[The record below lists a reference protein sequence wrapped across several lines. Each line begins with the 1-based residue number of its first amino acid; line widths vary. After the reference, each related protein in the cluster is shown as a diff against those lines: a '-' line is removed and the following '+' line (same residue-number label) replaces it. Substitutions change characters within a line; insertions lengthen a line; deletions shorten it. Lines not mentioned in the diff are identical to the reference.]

1 MPEAVA
7 GILLRPPAKGQLY
20 HRMFPADGV
29 ERVRA
34 VGTIVL
40 GLLLFT
46 VGASLVALAVMGAV
60 WFLSGQP
67 GQFQT
72 FVAPVSTFSTP
83 WGMAAAQVGLAS
95 LIPIAMVCGV
105 LGNQA
110 APRWLWSVVGRPRWG
125 IVAWASGV
133 AVLTIVGPALIS
145 RIGQSWDA
153 RPQDNFWWFML
164 AVALTSPLQ
173 AAAEEV
179 FFRGYLQQA
188 LGTLAASPW
197 VSVVGSAAIFAFYH
211 GVQNLPL
218 FLARFAFGLLAGWL
232 VIRTGGLEAG
242 IAAHVVNNV
251 AAFVLAGLFDTIS
264 GARTKT
270 DIGWSDFAWM
280 TGGYALLAAVI
291 AWKVGS
297 RTRTAG
303 SV

>member
-1 MPEAVA
+1 M
-7 GILLRPPAKGQLY
+7 AKAFD
-20 HRMFPADGV
+20 RDVDKPVVDGV
-29 ERVRA
+29 EQIATARGVPMA
-34 VGTIVL
+34 H
-40 GLLLFT
+40 
-46 VGASLVALAVMGAV
+46 VALAWV
-60 WFLSGQP
+60 LSKP
-67 GQFQT
+67 V
-72 FVAPVSTFSTP
+72 VACP
-83 WGMAAAQVGLAS
+83 
-95 LIPIAMVCGV
+95 
-105 LGNQA
+105 
-110 APRWLWSVVGRPRWG
+110 
-125 IVAWASGV
+125 
-133 AVLTIVGPALIS
+133 IVGATKPHHLQDAVAALDLRLSAEEIA
-145 RIGQSWDA
+145 DLE
-153 RPQDNFWWFML
+153 RPYAAQDNFWWFML

-280 TGGYALLAAVI
+280 TGGYALFALLAAVI